1 MDVIKLPKVENVR
14 LMTKHGKKKAAT
26 GTLYLTATHLIFVD
40 PDCSKETWILH
51 SHIASVEKLPLNA
64 AGSPLR
70 IRCKNFQVVTLII
83 SRDRDS
89 QEMFSSLLCLSNPEN
104 LEELYAFSYNPMSE
118 KLTRSA
124 GWALFDVQSEFA
136 RMGLPNSEWCCSSVN
151 KEYQICDTYP
161 SILYLPASVSSSVL
175 IGSSKFRSRGRLPA
189 LSFLYKKTKA
199 AICRCSQPLSGFNTR
214 CQEDEMLIQAILD
227 TTPDAKYI
235 YIVDTRPKI
244 NAMANKAAGKGYEST
259 DFYENVKFQFVGI
272 ENIHVMRQ
280 SLQKMTELV
289 CETPDIAAKT
299 FVSGLDGSGWLKHIK
314 AILDTSIFIAKAVAE
329 EKISVV
335 VHCSDGWDRTA
346 QTCSIASIIL
356 DPYYRTI
363 HGFQVL
369 VEKEWLSF
377 GHKFTDRCGFLQSDG
392 KETSP
397 VFLQF
402 LEGVWQLLEQFPF
415 AFQFNERFL
424 LTLHDH
430 LYSCQFGTFL
440 GNCERERKEHRLPE
454 KTFSLWGYMW
464 QNISDYAN
472 PLYRGGDEELFW
484 PSTSPQVLKFWRSMY
499 NRFDNDIHPREKV
512 MDAISSIIDH
522 NDSLQDHIK
531 FLSSR
536 MEMMKALC
544 NSRTKNYSCTAC
556 SEDRNFIDMKLGNL
570 MYEVPVGNSSD
581 STPLANSL
589 NGVELDTAHPGSH
602 TSDEDSLSW
611 SSSIFSSY
619 ASDASYVSQDSGIG
633 KTVPDDLQIS
643 LKRQGLTVDNLLE
656 SVPPF
661 VVEWQSVRDVSQC
674 LNCASPIDFLSRKYH
689 CWNCGEV
696 FCKRCIDK
704 QCSLPSHYSD
714 NRVPVCKNCYKAL
727 KKYKLNSNH
736 KQMAKKC

>member
-89 QEMFSSLLCLSNPEN
+89 QEIFSSLLCLSNPEN

-136 RMGLPNSEWCCSSVN
+136 RMGLPNSQWCCSSVN
-151 KEYQICDTYP
+151 KEYQVCFI
-161 SILYLPASVSSSVL
+161 
-175 IGSSKFRSRGRLPA
+175 
-189 LSFLYKKTKA
+189 
-199 AICRCSQPLSGFNTR
+199 
-214 CQEDEMLIQAILD
+214 
-227 TTPDAKYI
+227 
-235 YIVDTRPKI
+235 I

-556 SEDRNFIDMKLGNL
+556 SEDRNLIDMKLGNL

-581 STPLANSL
+581 STCLANSL
-589 NGVELDTAHPGSH
+589 NGVEVETAQPGSH

-619 ASDASYVSQDSGIG
+619 TSDASYISQDSGIG

-643 LKRQGLTVDNLLE
+643 LKRQGLTVDDLLE

>member
-40 PDCSKETWILH
+40 PDCSKETW
-51 SHIASVEKLPLNA
+51 KLPLNA

-70 IRCKNFQVVTLII
+70 IKCKNFH
-83 SRDRDS
+83 
-89 QEMFSSLLCLSNPEN
+89 
-104 LEELYAFSYNPMSE
+104 E

-136 RMGLPNSEWCCSSVN
+136 RMGLPNSQWCCSSVN

-161 SILYLPASVSSSVL
+161 SILYLPASVSSS
-175 IGSSKFRSRGRLPA
+175 
-189 LSFLYKKTKA
+189 
-199 AICRCSQPLSGFNTR
+199 
-214 CQEDEMLIQAILD
+214 
-227 TTPDAKYI
+227 
-235 YIVDTRPKI
+235 I

-259 DFYENVKFQFVGI
+259 DFYENVKFQFLGI

-499 NRFDNDIHPREKV
+499 NRYDNDIHPREKV

-522 NDSLQDHIK
+522 NDSLLDHIK
-531 FLSSR
+531 FLSS
-536 MEMMKALC
+536 
-544 NSRTKNYSCTAC
+544 NYSCTAC
-556 SEDRNFIDMKLGNL
+556 SGDRNFIDMKLGNL

-589 NGVELDTAHPGSH
+589 NGVEVDTAQPGSH

-611 SSSIFSSY
+611 SSSIFSTY
-619 ASDASYVSQDSGIG
+619 TSDASYISQDSGIG

-643 LKRQGLTVDNLLE
+643 LKRQGLTVDDLLE
-656 SVPPF
+656 SIPPF
-661 VVEWQSVRDVSQC
+661 VVEWHITVGTVEKCSVNDVLTNNAHYQVITQIIASQSARI
-674 LNCASPIDFLSRKYH
+674 ATRPSR
-689 CWNCGEV
+689 N
-696 FCKRCIDK
+696 I
-704 QCSLPSHYSD
+704 
-714 NRVPVCKNCYKAL
+714 N
-727 KKYKLNSNH
+727 
-736 KQMAKKC
+736 

>member
-1 MDVIKLPKVENVR
+1 MDLIKTPKVENVR
-14 LMTKHGKKKAAT
+14 LMTKHGKKKAAV

-64 AGSPLR
+64 GGAPLK
-70 IRCKNFQVVTLII
+70 IRCKNFQIVTFII
-83 SRDRDS
+83 SRDRES
-89 QEMFSSLLCLSNPEN
+89 QEIFTCLLSLSNPEN
-104 LEELYAFSYNPMSE
+104 LEDLYAFSYNPMSE
-118 KLTRSA
+118 NLTRSA
-124 GWALFDVQSEFA
+124 GWALFDLHSEYA
-136 RMGLPNSEWCCSSVN
+136 RMGLPNSAWCCSSLN
-151 KEYQICDTYP
+151 KDYQMCDTYP
-161 SILYLPASVSSSVL
+161 SVLYLPAAASTSVL
-175 IGSSKFRSRGRLPA
+175 IGSSRFRSRGRLPA

-199 AICRCSQPLSGFNTR
+199 AICRSSQPLSGFNSR
-214 CQEDEMLIQAILD
+214 CQEDEMLIQAIMN

-235 YIVDTRPKI
+235 YIVDTRPKL

-289 CETPDIAAKT
+289 CETPDVTAKSL
-299 FVSGLDGSGWLKHIK
+299 VSGLDNSGWLKHIK
-314 AILDTSIFIAKAVAE
+314 AILDTSVIIAKAVAE
-329 EKISVV
+329 EKVSVV

-369 VEKEWLSF
+369 IEKEWLAF

-402 LEGVWQLLEQFPF
+402 LEGVWQLQEQFPF

-472 PLYRGGDEELFW
+472 PLYRGGEEELIW
-484 PSTSPQVLKFWRSMY
+484 PSTSPQSLKFWRSMY
-499 NRFDNDIHPREKV
+499 NRYDNDIHPRETV
-512 MDAISSIIDH
+512 LDSLSSLIDH

-536 MEMMKALC
+536 IEMMKAFC
-544 NSRTKNYSCTAC
+544 NFRTENC
-556 SEDRNFIDMKLGNL
+556 NFTPNARHDNCMNINVVNSTC
-570 MYEVPVGNSSD
+570 ETSVGNSRA
-581 STPLANSL
+581 STSLANSL
-589 NGVELDTAHPGSH
+589 NGLELNTERPDSLI
-602 TSDEDSLSW
+602 SDRDSLS
-611 SSSIFSSY
+611 SSLPSVCS
-619 ASDASYVSQDSGIG
+619 SDASYTSQDSGIG
-633 KTVPDDLQIS
+633 GTVPDGLQIT
-643 LKRQGLTVDNLLE
+643 LKRQGLALEDLLE
-656 SVPPF
+656 SAPPF
-661 VVEWQSVRDVSQC
+661 AIDWKSVRDVFQC
-674 LNCASPIDFLSRKYH
+674 LNCACPIDFLSRKYH
-689 CWNCGEV
+689 CWNCGDV

-704 QCSLPSHYSD
+704 QCTLPGHYSD
-714 NRVPVCKNCYKAL
+714 NRVPVCKQCYKVL
-727 KKYKLNSNH
+727 KKYK
-736 KQMAKKC
+736 